1 MIYSCSRGITT
12 HGGTFRL
19 VMKMY
24 EIIPAKL
31 LPAKKNAPQEFVHVV
46 KGIKRRRRNS
56 QKYAALPLHTRIRT
70 HTHWP
75 HTQSGVAPRAH
86 QALPE
91 GGEIQPQTWPARC
104 KSSILFSLGF
114 ESDESLPLCCL
125 SCHAPSRPSLYPI
138 CEIVL

>member
-1 MIYSCSRGITT
+1 MIYSCSRGITA
-12 HGGTFRL
+12 HRGTFRL

-31 LPAKKNAPQEFVHVV
+31 LPAKKNAPQEFVLVV
-46 KGIKRRRRNS
+46 KGMKRRRRNS
-56 QKYAALPLHTRIRT
+56 QKYAALPLHTRIRTLT

-125 SCHAPSRPSLYPI
+125 MPRPVSPL
-138 CEIVL
+138 IVPHM

>member
-56 QKYAALPLHTRIRT
+56 QKYAALPLHTRTLT
-70 HTHWP
+70 HTGLTHSQVLP
-75 HTQSGVAPRAH
+75 QEHIRLCQREVRSNRKLGQLVAKVAFYFRSVLSQMSH
-86 QALPE
+86 
-91 GGEIQPQTWPARC
+91 
-104 KSSILFSLGF
+104 S
-114 ESDESLPLCCL
+114 PLCCL